1 MKTNT
6 NLPSYHPRYTY
17 KRLTGALHVFTWGMI
32 LTIVMNPRDP
42 NELKD
47 QKDYYGYSYLLAWI
61 SFIISLL
68 ASIAFFTWSKK
79 RKHLAHDLEIQLK

>member
-1 MKTNT
+1 M
-6 NLPSYHPRYTY
+6 
-17 KRLTGALHVFTWGMI
+17 VFI
-32 LTIVMNPRDP
+32 IVMSPRNDVK
-42 NELKD
+42 KD

-68 ASIAFFTWSKK
+68 ASMAFFTSSKK